1 MHRPDFPGVAVV
13 EIELNQR
20 TGEEWRALE
29 AMYKIRA
36 LPGSVADLD
45 CCWNG
50 VDQLLGI
57 PETVFCL
64 PPNIE

>member
-45 CCWNG
+45 C
-50 VDQLLGI
+50 VAMR
-57 PETVFCL
+57 
-64 PPNIE
+64 